1 MTIINMCIFQSVR
14 FGRQLE
20 HKWQGNLEEPLHEEL
35 VAATARPGGGAHA
48 EYVGLHGDG
57 GVVGEEVVA
66 DDVAEVPTPQV
77 VDLQAPFANL
87 VLGI

>member
-1 MTIINMCIFQSVR
+1 MR
-14 FGRQLE
+14 FGSFHHECQR
-20 HKWQGNLEEPLHEEL
+20 NLEKLLHEEL
-35 VAATARPGGGAHA
+35 VAASARPRGRAHA
-48 EYVGLHGDG
+48 EDVGLHGDG